1 MQITVN
7 TTGMLADLAVATDKD
22 ARDHCVVVVKGTFL
36 TCPQGELRLA
46 EAQQALVTTDE
57 HYGAPETTSV
67 RYECDFALEK
77 PLTDVIVV
85 GKAVAPK
92 GQRVKKLPVR
102 LEVHGRNKDLMVHG
116 ERCWVTVLGKV
127 MASDAVPFT
136 EIPVTF
142 DRAWGGQDDSRG
154 PERVAVEARNLVG
167 VGFHPNRSAAKI
179 AGLPV
184 PNIEPLGR
192 PISSPRERHEPAGFG
207 CIGRAWQPRVAFS
220 GTYDQRWRDERAPF
234 LPGDFDN
241 RYFQCAPLDQQY
253 PHFRGGEKIRCVHMA
268 EQEVVSYI
276 IPTLRIPVRFRFM
289 DGDVERTTV
298 LDTVTLEPHLG
309 RAMLV
314 WRASVPLRKKLTAL
328 QEILVGEQFARET
341 SQILGYRN
349 GKPVF
354 AGLAATLAGLRQRRA
369 GKT

>member
-1 MQITVN
+1 MQITAN
-7 TTGMLADLAVATDKD
+7 TTGMLADLAVATDKG

-36 TCPQGELRLA
+36 TNLRGELSLA
-46 EAQQALVTTDE
+46 EEQQALVTADE

-92 GQRVKKLPVR
+92 GKRVTKLPVR
-102 LEVHGRNKDLMVHG
+102 LEVQGRNKDLMVHG
-116 ERCWVTVLGKV
+116 ERRWLTVLGTV
-127 MASDAVPFT
+127 VASNAVPFT
-136 EIPVTF
+136 EVPITF
-142 DRAWGGQDDSRG
+142 DRAWSGQDDSRG
-154 PERVAVEARNLVG
+154 PDRVAVEARNLVG
-167 VGFHPNRSAAKI
+167 VGFHPHRSAAKI

-192 PISSPRERHEPAGFG
+192 PISSPRERHDPVGFG
-207 CIGRAWQPRVAFS
+207 CIGRAWQPRVALS
-220 GTYDQRWRDERAPF
+220 GTYDQRWRDERAPL
-234 LPGDFDN
+234 LPDDFDN
-241 RYFQCAPLDQQY
+241 RYFHCAPLDQQH

-268 EQEVVSYI
+268 EQEVVSYV
-276 IPTLRIPVRFRFM
+276 IPTLSIPVRFRFV

-314 WRASVPLRKKLTAL
+314 WRASVPLRKKLNTL
-328 QEILVGEQFARET
+328 REIQVGEQPAREL
-341 SQILGYRN
+341 SQIRGYLR

-354 AGLAATLAGLRQRRA
+354 AGLAATLTWLRQRRG
-369 GKT
+369 GKR